1 LHFGEV
7 FLEISIVLASL
18 AILSKRELF
27 WYAAMAGG
35 AVGAIVGATAYFA
48 S

>member
-1 LHFGEV
+1 V

-18 AILSKRELF
+18 AILSKRALF

-35 AVGAIVGATAYFA
+35 VVGVAVAATAYFA